1 VSMKTTALLLAGLM
15 LASAVPLRAQVV
27 AGPAAGTAA
36 PVKKPSCPCDNSG
49 FKPLTDKA
57 RAVEAYWD
65 ARRKYNVAST
75 IAGTVALFALI
86 SQNRQALYEA
96 QESLNAASSEL
107 AVARAKALSLK
118 GIKVVDGDDKT
129 VELLLEKGV
138 DYTL

>member
-1 VSMKTTALLLAGLM
+1 MRMKTTALLLAGL
-15 LASAVPLRAQVV
+15 LLSALPLRAQE
-27 AGPAAGTAA
+27 AATPQPA
-36 PVKKPSCPCDNSG
+36 PVERPKPTCPCDSSN

-75 IAGTVALFALI
+75 IAGTVAIFALL
-86 SQNRQALYEA
+86 SQDRKTLHEA

-129 VELLLEKGV
+129 VELLLVKDV

>member
-1 VSMKTTALLLAGLM
+1 MNMKTTALLLAGLM
-15 LASAVPLRAQVV
+15 LTSALPLRAQV
-27 AGPAAGTAA
+27 AATPQPA
-36 PVKKPSCPCDNSG
+36 PVEKPKPSCPCDRSN

-75 IAGTVALFALI
+75 FAGTVALFALI
-86 SQNRQALYEA
+86 AKDRKTLYEA
-96 QESLNAASSEL
+96 QEALNAASSEL

-129 VELLLEKGV
+129 VELLLEKDV

>member
-1 VSMKTTALLLAGLM
+1 MAMKTIALAVALLTV
-15 LASAVPLRAQVV
+15 ASVLPLRAQV
-27 AGPAAGTAA
+27 AATPQPA
-36 PVKKPSCPCDNSG
+36 PVEKPKPTCPCDNSN

-75 IAGTVALFALI
+75 LAGTVALFALI

-129 VELLLEKGV
+129 VEVLLEKGV